1 MRSTI
6 HEKIS
11 LVEKHYFAAMKCK
24 WCILFF
30 SLFFTVNMALAQAD
44 QFTGT
49 WQMSR
54 KPYAG
59 SSNPIIMNLQIGI
72 PDQKQLYPA
81 KIKLQ
86 YGQFSGTYEML
97 LVRKNDGQLGIS
109 RGKYP
114 LQETPFKLGIWMWYL
129 NGTLNF
135 QDNKLSL
142 QRKWIDKADFWMR
155 GLYEGDEIWESTKV
169 TLRDF
174 LYRDSIML
182 KKINNSPLAD
192 SSVKRIL
199 EPETSGIYLGIY
211 DRIVTEDPVATMK
224 VEDQEKYDKDTVTL
238 LHNGKPLFY
247 RNEIN
252 DHNRELK
259 VRLDTGRNLFIFFA
273 DNYGGIPPN
282 TGYLYM
288 ETGGKPYG
296 FDLSNRSNVWGTF
309 LVADIYYK
317 PTAQNPT
324 AQKPIVQKPKAQNDL
339 NDVVSKRTTE
349 PVATIAVDTADI
361 VLELWDGE
369 VQDGDSISLRLNGKW
384 LKTGFPVRNAV
395 QKIPIRLQPGENEL
409 LFMADN
415 LGSIPPNTAELR
427 IRYGKKTQ
435 VLRVSTDMKKNN
447 AIKLILE

>member
-1 MRSTI
+1 M
-6 HEKIS
+6 
-11 LVEKHYFAAMKCK
+11 KHQWLGLTY
-24 WCILFF
+24 L
-30 SLFFTVNMALAQAD
+30 LFFTVNMAIAQAD
-44 QFTGT
+44 KWTGT
-49 WQMSR
+49 WEMSR

-59 SSNPIIMNLQIGI
+59 SLTSIVMNLQIGV

-86 YGQFSGTYEML
+86 YGKFSGTYEML
-97 LVRKNDGQLGIS
+97 LARKNDGQLGIS

-135 QDNKLSL
+135 QNNKLSL

-155 GLYEGDEIWESTKV
+155 GLYDGDEIWESTKV

-182 KKINNSPLAD
+182 KKVNNSPLAD
-192 SSVKRIL
+192 SSVSRIL
-199 EPETSGIYLGIY
+199 HPETSDIYLGIY
-211 DRIVTEDPVATMK
+211 DPIVTGDSIARMK
-224 VEDQEKYDKDTVTL
+224 VEDQEKYDRDTVTL

-247 RNEIN
+247 QNEIN

-259 VRLDTGRNLFIFFA
+259 VRLDTGRNLLIFFA
-273 DNYGGIPPN
+273 DNYGGLPPN
-282 TGYLYM
+282 TGFLYM
-288 ETGGKPYG
+288 ETNGKEYG
-296 FDLSNRSNVWGTF
+296 FDFSQRANVWATF

-317 PTAQNPT
+317 PI
-324 AQKPIVQKPKAQNDL
+324 AQKNLNDL
-339 NDVVSKRTTE
+339 VTKRTTE
-349 PVATIAVDTADI
+349 PVATIAVDTAAV
-361 VLELWDGE
+361 VLELWDAE

-384 LKTGFPVRNAV
+384 ITTGFSVKNAV
-395 QKIPIRLQPGENEL
+395 QQIPIRLQRGENEL

-427 IRYGKKTQ
+427 IRYGRKTQ
-435 VLRVSTDMKKNN
+435 MLRLSTDMRKNN
-447 AIKLILE
+447 TVKLILE

>member
-1 MRSTI
+1 MKHKLSALF
-6 HEKIS
+6 S
-11 LVEKHYFAAMKCK
+11 L
-24 WCILFF
+24 
-30 SLFFTVNMALAQAD
+30 LFFTVNITIAQAD
-44 QFTGT
+44 KWTGT

-59 SSNPIIMNLQIGI
+59 ASAAIIMNLQIGI

-97 LVRKNDGQLGIS
+97 LARKNDGQLALS

-114 LQETPFKLGIWMWYL
+114 LQETPYKLGIWMWYL
-129 NGTLNF
+129 NGTLDF

-142 QRKWIDKADFWMR
+142 HRKWIDKADFWMR
-155 GLYEGDEIWESTKV
+155 GLYDGDEIWESSKV

-192 SSVKRIL
+192 SSVRRIL
-199 EPETSGIYLGIY
+199 QPETSDIYLGIY
-211 DRIVTEDPVATMK
+211 DRIVTGDSIAKMK

-238 LHNGKPLFY
+238 LQNGKPLFY

-252 DHNRELK
+252 DHNRELR

-288 ETGGKPYG
+288 ETDGKPYG

-309 LVADIYYK
+309 LVADVYFK
-317 PTAQNPT
+317 PTA
-324 AQKPIVQKPKAQNDL
+324 KNDL
-339 NDVVSKRTTE
+339 VVKNDLKVQNKLNDQVAERKTE
-349 PVATIAVDTADI
+349 PVATIKVDTSAI
-361 VLELWDGE
+361 VLELWDGA

-384 LKTGFPVRNAV
+384 VTTGFPVKNAV
-395 QKIPIRLQPGENEL
+395 QKISIQLQPGENEL

-427 IRYGKKTQ
+427 IRYGQKTR
-435 VLRVSTDMKKNN
+435 VLGLNTDMRKNN
-447 AIKLILE
+447 TIKLILE

>member
-1 MRSTI
+1 MT
-6 HEKIS
+6 
-11 LVEKHYFAAMKCK
+11 M
-24 WCILFF
+24 
-30 SLFFTVNMALAQAD
+30 AQAD
-44 QFTGT
+44 KWTGT

-59 SSNPIIMNLQIGI
+59 TSTPIIMNLQIGI

-97 LVRKNDGQLGIS
+97 LVRKNDGQLAIS

-114 LQETPFKLGIWMWYL
+114 LLETPYKLGIWMWYL

-135 QDNKLSL
+135 QDSKLSL

-155 GLYEGDEIWESTKV
+155 GLYEGDEIWESSKV

-174 LYRDSIML
+174 LYRDSILL
-182 KKINNSPLAD
+182 KKINNTPLAD
-192 SSVKRIL
+192 SSVRRIIQ
-199 EPETSGIYLGIY
+199 PETSGIYLGIY
-211 DRIVTEDPVATMK
+211 DRIITGDSIARMK

-252 DHNRELK
+252 DHNRELR
-259 VRLDTGRNLFIFFA
+259 VRLDTGRNIFIFFA

-282 TGYLYM
+282 TGFLFM
-288 ETGGKPYG
+288 ETDSRQYG
-296 FDLSNRSNVWGTF
+296 FDFSNRSNVWGTF
-309 LVADIYYK
+309 LVADVFYK
-317 PTAQNPT
+317 P
-324 AQKPIVQKPKAQNDL
+324 IIQNDL
-339 NDVVSKRTTE
+339 NKLVAKRTTDS
-349 PVATIAVDTADI
+349 VATITVDTAAI
-361 VLELWDGE
+361 VLELWDAA

-384 LKTGFPVRNAV
+384 LATGFPVRNAV
-395 QKIPIRLQPGENEL
+395 QKIPIQLQPGENEL

-427 IRYGKKTQ
+427 IRYRQQTRTMR
-435 VLRVSTDMKKNN
+435 LSTDMNKNN
-447 AIKLILE
+447 TIKFILK

>member
-1 MRSTI
+1 MKS
-6 HEKIS
+6 KLSGLFS
-11 LVEKHYFAAMKCK
+11 L
-24 WCILFF
+24 
-30 SLFFTVNMALAQAD
+30 LFFTVNMVTAQAD
-44 QFTGT
+44 KFTGT
-49 WQMSR
+49 WQMTR

-59 SSNPIIMNLQIGI
+59 STSAIIMNLQIGT

-97 LVRKNDGQLGIS
+97 LARKNDGQLGIS

-114 LQETPFKLGIWMWYL
+114 LQETPYKLGIWMWYL
-129 NGTLNF
+129 NGTLDF
-135 QDNKLSL
+135 QNNNLSL
-142 QRKWIDKADFWMR
+142 HRKWIDKADFWMR
-155 GLYEGDEIWESTKV
+155 GLYDGDEIWESSKV
-169 TLRDF
+169 TMRDF
-174 LYRDSIML
+174 LYRDSITL

-192 SSVKRIL
+192 SSVRRIL
-199 EPETSGIYLGIY
+199 QPETSDIYLGIY
-211 DRIVTEDPVATMK
+211 DRIVTGDSIAKMK

-247 RNEIN
+247 RSEIN
-252 DHNRELK
+252 DRNRELQ

-288 ETGGKPYG
+288 ETDGKQYG

-309 LVADIYYK
+309 LVADIYF
-317 PTAQNPT
+317 
-324 AQKPIVQKPKAQNDL
+324 KPKGKNDL
-339 NDVVSKRTTE
+339 NAQVVKRTTE
-349 PVATIAVDTADI
+349 PVATIVVDTSAI

-384 LKTGFPVRNAV
+384 LTTGFPVRNAV
-395 QKIPIRLQPGENEL
+395 QKIPIRLQRGENEL

-435 VLRVSTDMKKNN
+435 ALRLNTDMRKNN
-447 AIKLILE
+447 SIKLILE

>member
-1 MRSTI
+1 M
-6 HEKIS
+6 
-11 LVEKHYFAAMKCK
+11 AM
-24 WCILFF
+24 
-30 SLFFTVNMALAQAD
+30 AQAD
-44 QFTGT
+44 KFTGT

-59 SSNPIIMNLQIGI
+59 SSSSIIMNLQIGI

-86 YGQFSGTYEML
+86 YGQFNGTYEML
-97 LVRKNDGQLGIS
+97 LARKNDGQLGIS

-114 LQETPFKLGIWMWYL
+114 LNETPFKLGIWIWYL
-129 NGTLNF
+129 NGTLDF

-142 QRKWIDKADFWMR
+142 HRKWIDKADFWMR

-169 TLRDF
+169 TMRDF
-174 LYRDSIML
+174 LYRDSITL

-192 SSVKRIL
+192 SSVRRIL
-199 EPETSGIYLGIY
+199 KPETSGIYLGIY
-211 DRIVTEDPVATMK
+211 DRIVTGDSIATMK

-247 RNEIN
+247 RSEIN
-252 DHNRELK
+252 DHNRELQVK
-259 VRLDTGRNLFIFFA
+259 LDTGRNLFIFFA

-309 LVADIYYK
+309 LVADVYFK
-317 PTAQNPT
+317 PIVQNPT
-324 AQKPIVQKPKAQNDL
+324 AQKTIAQKPIVQNDL
-339 NDVVSKRTTE
+339 NDQVAKRTTE
-349 PVATIAVDTADI
+349 PVATIAVDTAAI

-369 VQDGDSISLRLNGKW
+369 IQDGDSISLRLNGKW
-384 LKTGFPVRNAV
+384 VATGFPVKNAV
-395 QKIPIRLQPGENEL
+395 QKIPIQLQPGENEL

-427 IRYGKKTQ
+427 IRYGQKTR
-435 VLRVSTDMKKNN
+435 VLGLSTDMRKNN
-447 AIKLILE
+447 TIRLILE

>member
-1 MRSTI
+1 MNVRSENLYITSM
-6 HEKIS
+6 KRKLPALLS
-11 LVEKHYFAAMKCK
+11 LLFLTVSVAIAQPDK
-24 WCILFF
+24 W
-30 SLFFTVNMALAQAD
+30 
-44 QFTGT
+44 TGT

-59 SSNPIIMNLQIGI
+59 SLTAININIQIGI

-97 LVRKNDGQLGIS
+97 LARKNDGQLAIS

-135 QDNKLSL
+135 QDNKLTL

-174 LYRDSIML
+174 LYRDSINL
-182 KKINNSPLAD
+182 KKINNTPLAD
-192 SSVKRIL
+192 SSVRRIL
-199 EPETSGIYLGIY
+199 RPETSGIYLGIY
-211 DRIVTEDPVATMK
+211 DRIITGDSIAKMK

-252 DHNRELK
+252 DRNRELQVK
-259 VRLDTGRNLFIFFA
+259 LDTGRNLFIFFA

-282 TGYLYM
+282 TGFLYM
-288 ETGGKPYG
+288 KTDGREYG
-296 FDLSNRSNVWGTF
+296 FDFSNRANVWGTF
-309 LVADIYYK
+309 LVADVFYK
-317 PTAQNPT
+317 P
-324 AQKPIVQKPKAQNDL
+324 VVQNDL
-339 NDVVSKRTTE
+339 NDRVTKRTTDS
-349 PVATIAVDTADI
+349 VATIKVDTSAI
-361 VLELWDGE
+361 VLELWDGA

-384 LKTGFPVRNAV
+384 LATGFPVRNAV
-395 QKIPIRLQPGENEL
+395 QKIPIQLQPGENEL

-427 IRYGKKTQ
+427 IRYGQKTR
-435 VLRVSTDMKKNN
+435 VLRLSTDMKKNN
-447 AIKLILE
+447 TIKLILE

>member
-1 MRSTI
+1 
-6 HEKIS
+6 
-11 LVEKHYFAAMKCK
+11 MKRT
-24 WCILFF
+24 WSVLF
-30 SLFFTVNMALAQAD
+30 SCLFFTVNMALAQAD
-44 QFTGT
+44 KYTGT

-59 SSNPIIMNLQIGI
+59 TSTSIIMNLQIGI

-97 LVRKNDGQLGIS
+97 LVRKNDGQLAIS

-114 LQETPFKLGIWMWYL
+114 LLETPFKLGIWMWYL

-155 GLYEGDEIWESTKV
+155 GLYEGDEIWESSKV

-174 LYRDSIML
+174 LYRDSILL
-182 KKINNSPLAD
+182 KKTNNSPLTD

-199 EPETSGIYLGIY
+199 QPETSGIYLGIY
-211 DRIVTEDPVATMK
+211 DQIVTGDPIATMK

-238 LHNGKPLFY
+238 LHNGKPLFS
-247 RNEIN
+247 RSEIN

-259 VRLDTGRNLFIFFA
+259 VPLDTGRNLFIFFA

-309 LVADIYYK
+309 LVADIYFK
-317 PTAQNPT
+317 PIAQNPIV
-324 AQKPIVQKPKAQNDL
+324 QKPIVQNDL
-339 NDVVSKRTTE
+339 NDQVAKRTSE
-349 PVATIAVDTADI
+349 PVATIKVDTSAI

-384 LKTGFPVRNAV
+384 LTTGFPVRNAV
-395 QKIPIRLQPGENEL
+395 QKIPIQLQPGENEL

-427 IRYGKKTQ
+427 IRYGQKTQ
-435 VLRVSTDMKKNN
+435 VLRVSTDMRKNN
-447 AIKLILE
+447 TIRLILE